1 MILKS
6 FRSKSTT
13 GGRTRGK
20 YLIMISH
27 KHVIPYLF
35 IHIPKNAGTTLCRY
49 LEEYVEGEYCSK
61 NWSEHKSLE
70 EYAYLPENYFKFAV
84 IRNPRSR
91 VVSFYHYQKEQAK
104 TWSDQD
110 QTLPCGKPRP
120 LPWKESKE
128 RLIERSFK
136 QMVLEDLQETPSKN
150 LGSNLYWITIND
162 QVKTDFIIRY
172 ENFQEDFE
180 IVCGKLNIPSNILGR
195 LNTTRHAHYTTYY
208 DDETRRFVEKLYAD
222 DIEYFGYKFGD
233 D

>member
-20 YLIMISH
+20 YSTMICH

-49 LEEYVEGEYCSK
+49 LEEHAKGRQERK
-61 NWSEHKSLE
+61 NNLQHIPLRD
-70 EYAYLPENYFKFAV
+70 YAPLPEKYFKFAV
-84 IRNPRSR
+84 VRNPWSR

-104 TWSDQD
+104 TWPWPG
-110 QTLPCGKPRP
+110 QTLECGKPRP
-120 LPWKESKE
+120 IPWKESRE
-128 RLIERSFK
+128 RLLERSFR
-136 QMVLEDLQETPSKN
+136 QMVLEDTQES
-150 LGSNLYWITIND
+150 SNMYWVTIDD

-180 IVCGKLNIPSNILGR
+180 IVCEKLNIPGTVLNR

-208 DDETRRFVEKLYAD
+208 DNETRRFVEKLYAD